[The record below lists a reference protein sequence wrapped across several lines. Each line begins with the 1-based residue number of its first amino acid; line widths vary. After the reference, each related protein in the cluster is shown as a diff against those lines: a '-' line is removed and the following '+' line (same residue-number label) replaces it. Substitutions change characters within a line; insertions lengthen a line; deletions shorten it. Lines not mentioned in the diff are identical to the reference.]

1 MSRILPVGCLVV
13 FLCLSVSVGSA
24 EEKSS
29 PDPSP
34 LELFDQRILPIFNS
48 PKPSSCVQCH
58 LAAVDLK
65 NYIFPSQ
72 EKTFA
77 SLRDQGLI
85 DLDQPEKSKILTLI
99 KMGEKDLDKG
109 AKLIHKKTRNAEYK
123 AFAAWIKATSRDPK
137 MRNLPQLAATEL
149 ARPEKPDAVI
159 RHMRKSRVVDSF
171 VRNAWSQRMRCFPCH
186 TPHEIDPSNR
196 RHKAAVKSQREF
208 KLKYS
213 EEILSRLPIFK
224 KTPEETLQYLIEKS
238 RTPRK
243 GEPPLINLQ
252 NPSQSLL
259 VLKPTSKLPPKNA
272 AGKIEL
278 PNSSETLY
286 HMGGLKMHPDDQSYK
301 SFISW
306 IQDYANVVG
315 NRYAA
320 VEDLPADN
328 WHASQLV
335 LKLSS
340 TPEDWPL
347 GVPVQLFLHAWNE
360 QAAAWEAD
368 PLAFTQGTVT
378 PRKMAMGS
386 LFMLAPR
393 NEAGQS
399 RKWDTEHAKLDPG
412 RYLVKVYVDSQRQL
426 SKNPTLLLGQ
436 EDFAGQTEIQTARW
450 REGFRYGKMISAD
463 DLQRE

>member
-1 MSRILPVGCLVV
+1 MSRIMTAGCLVV
-13 FLCLSVSVGSA
+13 LLCLSVSVGTA
-24 EEKSS
+24 EDKSS
-29 PDPSP
+29 PEPSP
-34 LELFDQRILPIFNS
+34 LELFDQRILPIFKS

-109 AKLIHKKTRNAEYK
+109 ARLIHEKTRKAEYD
-123 AFAAWIKATSRDPK
+123 AFAAWIMATSRDPK

-149 ARPEKPDAVI
+149 ARPKKPDEVI

-171 VRNAWSQRMRCFPCH
+171 VRNVWSQRMRCFPCH

-196 RHKAAVKSQREF
+196 RHKAALKTLREF
-208 KLKYS
+208 KQKYS
-213 EEILSRLPIFK
+213 EEILSRLPIFH

-243 GEPPLINLQ
+243 WEYPLINLE
-252 NPSQSLL
+252 NPQKSLL

-272 AGKIEL
+272 QGKIAL
-278 PNSSETLY
+278 PKSSTTLY
-286 HMGGLKMHPDDQSYK
+286 HLGGLKMHADDQSYK
-301 SFISW
+301 SFIAW
-306 IQDYANVVG
+306 IEDYANVVG
-315 NRYAA
+315 NRYAS

-328 WHASQLV
+328 WYASQLV

-340 TPEDWPL
+340 TPKTWPV
-347 GVPVQLFLHAWNE
+347 GIPVQLFLHAWNE
-360 QAAAWEAD
+360 KAAAWEAD

-386 LFMLAPR
+386 LFMLAPQ
-393 NEAGQS
+393 NEAKQAS
-399 RKWDTEHAKLDPG
+399 KWDPEHAKLDPG
-412 RYLVKVYVDSQRQL
+412 RYLVKVYVDSQRRL
-426 SKNPTLLLGQ
+426 AENPTLLLGK
-436 EDFAGQTEIQTARW
+436 ENFAGQTEIEAARW
-450 REGFRYGKMISAD
+450 REGFRHGKMFSAN
-463 DLQRE
+463 DLKME